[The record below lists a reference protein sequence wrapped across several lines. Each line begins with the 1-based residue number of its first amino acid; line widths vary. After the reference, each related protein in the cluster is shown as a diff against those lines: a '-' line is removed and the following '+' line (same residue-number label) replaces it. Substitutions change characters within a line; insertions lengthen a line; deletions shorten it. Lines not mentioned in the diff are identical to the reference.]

1 MTVFKT
7 NMTVHWALLF
17 FQMDV
22 SFLYDFLVKMALAG
36 SVLLVT
42 LIVSKILGSVSSKAV
57 SRLGEQVAQ
66 QVRRVVSW
74 ATWLIGILVCLDQL
88 GLELT
93 ILLIVIL
100 LGGVMLIVAVR
111 DILLNIAAREALV
124 IYSPFKIGDWVQIDE
139 YFGRVT
145 DINLMNTVLVTLDNE
160 VINIPNSRIVKST
173 FVNRTNPEGIR
184 IHIPLTLKNAID
196 FSRFEDIL
204 RDIGNELKD
213 ELTPYSK
220 PEFRVVKLD
229 DQTLQ
234 LEILLRINNPAK
246 SRFIASE
253 VLKRVKSRLE
263 EFRIKSEEKKRHQHV
278 PR

>member
-1 MTVFKT
+1 MIMFET
-7 NMTVHWALLF
+7 NMAVHQALF
-17 FQMDV
+17 FQLDV

-42 LIVSKILGSVSSKAV
+42 LIVSKILGSVSYKAV

-66 QVRRVVSW
+66 QVRRAVTWV
-74 ATWLIGILVCLDQL
+74 TWLIGILVCLDQL

-124 IYSPFKIGDWVQIDE
+124 VYSPFKIGDWVQIEE

-160 VINIPNSRIVKST
+160 IINIPNSRIVKST
-173 FVNRTNPEGIR
+173 LVKRTNPEGIR
-184 IHIPLTLKNAID
+184 IHIPLTLGNNID
-196 FSRFEDIL
+196 LSRFDDIL
-204 RDIGNELKD
+204 TDIGNELKD
-213 ELTPYSK
+213 EFAPDSK

-246 SRFIASE
+246 SRFITSE
-253 VLKRVKSRLE
+253 VLKRVKSKLE
-263 EFRIKSEEKKRHQHV
+263 EFRINNKVKGLSKK
-278 PR
+278 